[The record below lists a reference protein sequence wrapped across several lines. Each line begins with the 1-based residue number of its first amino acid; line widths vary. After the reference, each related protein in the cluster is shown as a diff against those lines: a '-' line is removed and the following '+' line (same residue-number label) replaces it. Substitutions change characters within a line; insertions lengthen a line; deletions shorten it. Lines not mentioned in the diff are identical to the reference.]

1 MGAAA
6 PPAAIGS
13 SATGVKK
20 RSKKANVNSPAAH
33 RHQRPKNEV
42 QKSNCVRNVPTN
54 KKTTCWNTSFF
65 YWRRHPDLNRG
76 SRICSPMP
84 YHLAMAPSSERARS
98 IPLPGQ
104 AGKLHIHSSVLPLQ
118 NKAMALF
125 CLEKLKHACETVKAC
140 FDVGAGDEIRTRYL
154 HLGKVALCQMSYARK
169 LVPPVGVEPTTRGFS
184 VRCST
189 N

>member
-13 SATGVKK
+13 SATGVRK

-33 RHQRPKNEV
+33 RYQRPKNEV
-42 QKSNCVRNVPTN
+42 QKSNCARNVPTN

-84 YHLAMAPSSERARS
+84 YHLAMAPSSEQTRS

-104 AGKLHIHSSVLPLQ
+104 AGKRNGTSPFFLIAANPQAGLRRERKVIPCRKRQGIDRHCHSSLS
-118 NKAMALF
+118 N
-125 CLEKLKHACETVKAC
+125 
-140 FDVGAGDEIRTRYL
+140 RTRFAGL
-154 HLGKVALCQMSYARK
+154 RFEDAGHVTQLPSDFPQTQA
-169 LVPPVGVEPTTRGFS
+169 
-184 VRCST
+184 
-189 N
+189 